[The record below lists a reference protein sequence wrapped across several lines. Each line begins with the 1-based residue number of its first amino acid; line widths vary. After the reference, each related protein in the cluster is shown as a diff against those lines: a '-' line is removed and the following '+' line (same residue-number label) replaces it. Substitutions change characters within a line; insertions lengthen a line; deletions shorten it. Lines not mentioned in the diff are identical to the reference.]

1 MRYLIVDT
9 ESSVCQ
15 MSRDRVLVS
24 IAYEVLDVDPS
35 AAGVGPT
42 TLARVY
48 DLVKVPP
55 HYWLDATSE
64 RIHGITAYDTH
75 EKGLPLERVLVRLAA
90 VVKRYAPQAI
100 VGHDVA
106 SDVVLLVSECVRAG
120 IPPDCFGCLFRKL
133 ICTKVA
139 ALPRCRIPLPQAAAR
154 RAPQQVLLPRRP
166 RGRTKKRTW
175 RPVAPA
181 QLPAP
186 PPPQLKWPS
195 LEESYDILVKDKT
208 HLCGRFT
215 MHDAR
220 GDVERCR
227 AVFLGLNA

>member
-24 IAYEVLDVDPS
+24 IAYEVLEVVGHS
-35 AAGVGPT
+35 ARGAT

-48 DLVKVPP
+48 DVVKVPP
-55 HYWLDATSE
+55 HYWLDAMSE
-64 RIHGITAYDTH
+64 RIHGITAYDAH
-75 EKGLPLERVLVRLAA
+75 EKGLPLQRVLARLAA

-120 IPPDCFGCLFRKL
+120 MSPDCFGCLFRQL
-133 ICTKVA
+133 VCTKVA
-139 ALPRCRIPLPQAAAR
+139 ALPRCRIPLPLAAR
-154 RAPQQVLLPRRP
+154 VDAAQHILPKRAK
-166 RGRTKKRTW
+166 GKTKKRTW
-175 RPVAPA
+175 RPSGDTTHPPA
-181 QLPAP
+181 
-186 PPPQLKWPS
+186 PQLKWPS
-195 LEESYDILVKDKT
+195 LEESYDILVKDKRHT
-208 HLCGRFT
+208 DRHFT

-227 AVFLGLNA
+227 AVFLGLLA